1 LEYLIKFA
9 SLSKP
14 NFMAQKTYIV
24 PHDFS
29 SVADTALNHAA
40 AVATITGA
48 EIHLLHVVSKPA
60 QVDDTKGKLESLAAE
75 TAKKNGVVCKAHI
88 RIGNIFDDIGDFG
101 KEINAALIFMGTHG
115 AKGWQKIVG
124 SDAMK
129 VITNSEIPFI
139 VVQEKNIKESGY
151 DDIVV
156 PMDLERDTKQKL
168 TIVADMAKYFKSKVH
183 IIVPKEDDEYLVHQM
198 NSNIAFARKFL
209 NDRGIDFTTTIAD
222 GSLEKECVRLASS
235 IDADL
240 IAIMNHQGNRLTG
253 GLLANSAE
261 QHIIT
266 NEAQIPVVIVN
277 PQDTGVSGSILF
289 S

>member
-1 LEYLIKFA
+1 M
-9 SLSKP
+9 SK
-14 NFMAQKTYIV
+14 KTYIV

-29 SVADTALNHAA
+29 SVADTALNHATR
-40 AVATITGA
+40 VAKTTGA
-48 EIHLLHVVSKPA
+48 EIHLLHVVGKPA
-60 QVDDTKGKLESLAAE
+60 QVEETRGKLEAIAE
-75 TAKKNGVVCKAHI
+75 ETGKKEGVICKSHI
-88 RIGNIFDDIGDFG
+88 RIGNIFDDIGDFAS
-101 KEINAALIFMGTHG
+101 EINAVLIFMGTHG
-115 AKGWQKIVG
+115 ARGWQKIVG

-129 VITNSEIPFI
+129 VITNSEIPFV
-139 VVQEKNIKESGY
+139 VVQEKNIKETGY

-209 NDRGIDFTTTIAD
+209 VDRGIDFTTTIAD
-222 GSLEKECVRLASS
+222 GSLEKECVKLATT

-240 IAIMNHQGNRLTG
+240 IAIMNHQGNRITG

-261 QHIIT
+261 QHLIT
-266 NEAQIPVVIVN
+266 NEAQIPIVIVN
-277 PQDTGVSGSILF
+277 PQDTGVSGSVLF